1 MEKKMLGPEEIEEAF
16 KSMRERIATTRVSVH
31 RRLSVVAANMGGE
44 GKLPEPEVSRPS
56 ASHVPQRCLRVPV
69 AVLGPDVAP
78 THVHAR
84 VFNKHASSSLRAFA
98 AAGRAHQQHDRRQHS
113 AFAAS
118 AARRPLGR
126 VCDPSLGRTW
136 RSARLR

>member
-1 MEKKMLGPEEIEEAF
+1 MLGPEEIEEAF

-56 ASHVPQRCLRVPV
+56 ASRAHQWCLRVPV
-69 AVLGPDVAP
+69 AVLGLTSLPL
-78 THVHAR
+78 TSAR
-84 VFNKHASSSLRAFA
+84 VFNKHASSSLTAFA
-98 AAGRAHQQHDRRQHS
+98 AAGRAHQQHGRRQHS

-126 VCDPSLGRTW
+126 VCDPSLERTW